1 METDRFM
8 AEWGV
13 DMSMSSRGGLTEPD
27 FSPAKRRLHMLQRK
41 AGKARGVGVTSG
53 WVKHADLAN
62 KGRSDVGRLRVSA
75 SR

>member
-1 METDRFM
+1 MEIDRFM

-27 FSPAKRRLHMLQRK
+27 FSPAKRRLYMLQRK

-53 WVKHADLAN
+53 WVKSHNDRFSKVWPN
-62 KGRSDVGRLRVSA
+62 RMW
-75 SR
+75 